1 MEPVLRE
8 SVTLGGVSDEFE
20 GDTSADTTT
29 ILHARHVPDTA
40 PGASFHLEVLE
51 GAERGTCF
59 DLDGTEPGAR
69 LLGQSEACDFRL
81 ADREVSRRHATL
93 DVEGSRL
100 RITDLGST
108 NGTFVNSVAVVEAF
122 LSGGETLRV
131 GSTVIGVERRAAV
144 TRSTRVER
152 SGFGSFVG
160 NSPELLRLYPLIE
173 RLAASEVSLV
183 IEGETGTGK
192 EVLAESIH
200 EHSPRRAGPYVVL
213 DCTTIAPSLAEAEL
227 FGYERGAFTG
237 ASGQRKGVFELAHK
251 GTLLIDEIGDLDT
264 ALQPKLLR
272 ALERGEIRRI
282 GGAQP
287 IKVDVRVI
295 AATRRDLDQAV
306 VEGTFRDDLF
316 HRLVVGRIALPPL
329 RRRRGDIEV
338 LARHFWRELG
348 SDAPLP
354 ARLLERWEAYS
365 WPGNVRELRN
375 AIARQ
380 LALGG
385 HDEQEAVPPDSP
397 ASSSEAAPVSHD
409 VIAQVL
415 AASLPF
421 PVARLRVLDLF
432 QRLYVEAALRT
443 HGGNAER
450 AAAASGI
457 GRRYFQML
465 KSGRRKR

>member
-1 MEPVLRE
+1 
-8 SVTLGGVSDEFE
+8 
-20 GDTSADTTT
+20 
-29 ILHARHVPDTA
+29 VP
-40 PGASFHLEVLE
+40 
-51 GAERGTCF
+51 
-59 DLDGTEPGAR
+59 
-69 LLGQSEACDFRL
+69 
-81 ADREVSRRHATL
+81 
-93 DVEGSRL
+93 
-100 RITDLGST
+100 
-108 NGTFVNSVAVVEAF
+108 
-122 LSGGETLRV
+122 
-131 GSTVIGVERRAAV
+131 
-144 TRSTRVER
+144 
-152 SGFGSFVG
+152 
-160 NSPELLRLYPLIE
+160 
-173 RLAASEVSLV
+173 LV

-192 EVLAESIH
+192 EVLAEAIH

-213 DCTTIAPSLAEAEL
+213 DCTTIAPSVAEAEL
-227 FGYERGAFTG
+227 FGHERGAFTG

-306 VEGTFRDDLF
+306 VDGTFRDDLF

-354 ARLLERWEAYS
+354 ARLLERWEVYS

-380 LALGG
+380 LALGD
-385 HDEQEAVPPDSP
+385 DEPV
-397 ASSSEAAPVSHD
+397 PVSLDGAVSSAERAPANND
-409 VIAQVL
+409 VIDQVL

-421 PVARLRVLDLF
+421 PVARLRVLDAF
-432 QRLYVEAALRT
+432 QRRYVEAALSA